1 MPHHHPSPRP
11 YPTISLS
18 VAAFVSML
26 KKVMSN
32 IFNFMLVMVVLVNT
46 FAWPLYFENYDV
58 DASE

>member
-1 MPHHHPSPRP
+1 
-11 YPTISLS
+11 
-18 VAAFVSML
+18 ML